1 MENNQT
7 NEKQQ
12 DYELQA
18 VPDSARKG
26 FLPMFM
32 IMMGF
37 TFFFRQH
44 ECGRSAWYRPEHD
57 KIYMGFAHR

>member
-18 VPDSARKG
+18 VPDSASICTLYKVESI
-26 FLPMFM
+26 LLNV
-32 IMMGF
+32 
-37 TFFFRQH
+37 
-44 ECGRSAWYRPEHD
+44 EA
-57 KIYMGFAHR
+57 

>member
-12 DYELQA
+12 DFELQA
-18 VPDSARKG
+18 VPDSARK

-37 TFFFRQH
+37 TFFLP
-44 ECGRSAWYRPEHD
+44 A
-57 KIYMGFAHR
+57 

>member
-26 FLPMFM
+26 FSAMFM

-37 TFFFRQH
+37 TFFLRQQSVGGQLGI
-44 ECGRSAWYRPEHD
+44 GRT
-57 KIYMGFAHR
+57 